1 MIILGNKRLYKSVK
15 INPENEDVWL
25 HKAARFASS
34 KQYSEALEA
43 SDKAIEIDP
52 QNTDAWI
59 YKYDYQ
65 AASIIYLE
73 YPGKKS
79 GHRNYFKIIC

>member
-52 QNTDAWI
+52 QNSDAWYDRACI
-59 YKYDYQ
+59 YFL
-65 AASIIYLE
+65 INTRIY
-73 YPGKKS
+73 
-79 GHRNYFKIIC
+79 

>member
-1 MIILGNKRLYKSVK
+1 L
-15 INPENEDVWL
+15 
-25 HKAARFASS
+25 KAF
-34 KQYSEALEA
+34 
-43 SDKAIEIDP
+43 DKAIEIDP